1 MLVNLWVKDTQSGEI
16 HQIGTD
22 PHDSLE
28 LFEGNVHY
36 VNMQSMSGT
45 LGGDYTFVDAPDSD
59 AYISVTPEELM
70 LNRELVHKDLVER
83 IKDRR
88 KEYDKDRTN
97 GRFIDITLKY
107 HEVVSLVNKYGA
119 EFTYIGFNKCLM
131 KSDSFWFN
139 SGMNVA
145 AVYYKGYTLYFDVA
159 GEVNGSLEVDNLD
172 DNIEIIPCNSGGGF
186 SPKYGIYAEYAPEV
200 LKHIR
205 NDYDIKK
212 YKDDGSLVLESNNW
226 LNAVIMHDES
236 NSRYKD
242 SSFPVGDNIIEALLT
257 YVEDFFKYVDE
268 CIAQGVV
275 WAEGAPNWM
284 N

>member
-22 PHDSLE
+22 PHDSLG

-36 VNMQSMSGT
+36 VNMQNMSGT

-70 LNRELVHKDLVER
+70 LNRELVHNDLVKAIKER
-83 IKDRR
+83 HSE
-88 KEYDKDRTN
+88 KE
-97 GRFIDITLKY
+97 TLEDY
-107 HEVVSLVNKYGA
+107 YNSIRYMYQELNK
-119 EFTYIGFNKCLM
+119 IIFNDNDADCNFAFMSILKCN
-131 KSDSFWFN
+131 SFWFK
-139 SGMNVA
+139 SGYNVA
-145 AVYYKGYTLYFDVA
+145 SIFYKGYTMHIDVA
-159 GEVNGSLEVDNLD
+159 GEVNGSYCVNEDEDVGFDIQQLYT
-172 DNIEIIPCNSGGGF
+172 SGD
-186 SPKYGIYAEYAPEV
+186 SPIAAYDPGVEAYIKS
-200 LKHIR
+200 
-205 NDYDIKK
+205 DYDLKK
-212 YKDDGSLVLESNNW
+212 FEEEGSLVLENNNW

-268 CIAQGVV
+268 CIAQGVI